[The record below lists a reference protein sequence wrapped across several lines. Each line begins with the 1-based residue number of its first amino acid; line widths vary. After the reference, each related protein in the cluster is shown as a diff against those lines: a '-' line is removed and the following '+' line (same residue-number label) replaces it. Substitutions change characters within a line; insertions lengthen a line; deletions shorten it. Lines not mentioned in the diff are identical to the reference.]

1 MVNEVLTNTLAF
13 ATLIS
18 VFVLALVQLVKTTI
32 NVPKN
37 LLPLIGLVIGVLVG
51 AVAYPFTD
59 LDLTLRL
66 WAGGLAGLSATGL
79 FELAFSNRTGS
90 TKEKNTDDPDKP
102 NFV

>member
-1 MVNEVLTNTLAF
+1 MQNEVLNNVLTF

-18 VFVLALVQLVKTTI
+18 VFVLALVQLVKTAI

-37 LLPLIGLVIGVLVG
+37 LLPFIGLVIGLVIG

-66 WAGGLAGLSATGL
+66 WGGGLAGLSATGL
-79 FELAFSNRTGS
+79 FELAFKDRPGN
-90 TKEKNTDDPDKP
+90 TKE
-102 NFV
+102 